1 MRIIPLAIL
10 LLSVVLLAEAQPRR
24 KTTASV
30 IFERATTLYRAGE
43 YKKAAGAFRE
53 AYDAEPN
60 TTSLLMAARAY
71 YRDQGIVCVPWQDA
85 ATLRLHAIE
94 ATRIYDEWI
103 GPRITD
109 QPPPNPFYKP

>member
-1 MRIIPLAIL
+1 MRVIPLVIL
-10 LLSVVLLAEAQPRR
+10 LLGVAFLADAQPKR
-24 KTTASV
+24 KSNASA
-30 IFERATTLYRAGE
+30 IFERATNLYRAGE

-85 ATLRLHAIE
+85 AMLRLQAID
-94 ATRIYDEWI
+94 ATRIYDDWI
-103 GPRITD
+103 GPRVND
-109 QPPPNPFYKP
+109 QPPPNPFDE